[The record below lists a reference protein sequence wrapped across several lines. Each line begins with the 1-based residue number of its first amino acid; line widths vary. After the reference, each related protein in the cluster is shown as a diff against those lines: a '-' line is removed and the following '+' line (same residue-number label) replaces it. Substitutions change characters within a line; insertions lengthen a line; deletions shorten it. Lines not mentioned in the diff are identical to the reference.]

1 MASNGDEKTHM
12 DVDTKKEPP
21 YASAEDISDDPQ
33 QQKQEHGLHESDA
46 ALANA
51 PWRYKLIALATA
63 LMLPV
68 GSHFSGAALGAMKA
82 SIKENLM
89 IDNTRYGVL
98 SSAVS
103 IINTVFPIVGGFFI
117 DVCGTVWGT
126 IVVNLMIFTGSLLTA
141 IAARISSFSLMV
153 VGQVVFGIGSGLI
166 VTMQES
172 LLSKWFRTKY
182 LAFAIGMQLSIS
194 RLSTF
199 LGTLVSNPI
208 AIRMNDWVW
217 AFWLALTLCAFSI
230 IMNIIYALVLRHLQG
245 NVMSKAEMLKIKAKK
260 TVHVKSVL
268 RFPPYFWLIL
278 FIEFVYA
285 AVWTVHQSVATEL
298 VQIHFGTTQVI
309 AGYKA
314 SISQVVPIVTTPVLG
329 LFMDLFGRRVSIL
342 ICSAALFMISC
353 GLLGWTM
360 VEPVVGMILYS
371 FSLAFGPISMITSI
385 GMILPSDYI
394 GTGLGLFKGSNN
406 IGSSILDIVVGL
418 VQDNTYE
425 GTYVGVMIVFL
436 CLAAVGLLVILWLW
450 YTQYKYLGNLL
461 EMSRKQREQRM
472 AEINDKEVM
481 MSKQGLD
488 AMNERT
494 TRWYNYAFLG
504 IFGFFFVAAWVL
516 FFVFSATGN
525 VA

>member
-1 MASNGDEKTHM
+1 M
-12 DVDTKKEPP
+12 
-21 YASAEDISDDPQ
+21 
-33 QQKQEHGLHESDA
+33 
-46 ALANA
+46 
-51 PWRYKLIALATA
+51 
-63 LMLPV
+63 
-68 GSHFSGAALGAMKA
+68 
-82 SIKENLM
+82 
-89 IDNTRYGVL
+89 
-98 SSAVS
+98 S

-141 IAARISSFSLMV
+141 IAANISSFSLMV

-245 NVMSKAEMLKIKAKK
+245 NVMSKAEILKIKAKK

-329 LFMDLFGRRVSIL
+329 LFMDLFGRRVSVCKLIL
-342 ICSAALFMISC
+342 PNNMMTMMILMMVIDSD
-353 GLLGWTM
+353 LLGCIIHDQLW
-360 VEPVVGMILYS
+360 S
-371 FSLAFGPISMITSI
+371 
-385 GMILPSDYI
+385 
-394 GTGLGLFKGSNN
+394 LGL
-406 IGSSILDIVVGL
+406 
-418 VQDNTYE
+418 DN
-425 GTYVGVMIVFL
+425 GGACCWHDLVFL
-436 CLAAVGLLVILWLW
+436 LSRLWSHQYDHIHW
-450 YTQYKYLGNLL
+450 YDF
-461 EMSRKQREQRM
+461 
-472 AEINDKEVM
+472 AI
-481 MSKQGLD
+481 
-488 AMNERT
+488 
-494 TRWYNYAFLG
+494 
-504 IFGFFFVAAWVL
+504 
-516 FFVFSATGN
+516 
-525 VA
+525 

>member
-1 MASNGDEKTHM
+1 MSLSHAIFTHIC
-12 DVDTKKEPP
+12 E
-21 YASAEDISDDPQ
+21 I
-33 QQKQEHGLHESDA
+33 
-46 ALANA
+46 
-51 PWRYKLIALATA
+51 
-63 LMLPV
+63 
-68 GSHFSGAALGAMKA
+68 
-82 SIKENLM
+82 
-89 IDNTRYGVL
+89 
-98 SSAVS
+98 SAVS

-141 IAARISSFSLMV
+141 IAAKISSFSLMV

-230 IMNIIYALVLRHLQG
+230 IMNIVYALVLRHLQG

-278 FIEFVYA
+278 FIEFVFA

-298 VQIHFGTTQVI
+298 VQIHFGTTQVV

-314 SISQVVPIVTTPVLG
+314 STSQIVPIVTTPVLG
-329 LFMDLFGRRVSIL
+329 LFMDLFGRRVSVCKWIL
-342 ICSAALFMISC
+342 PHKDDDDSHDGCFLVICSAALFMISC

-406 IGSSILDIVVGL
+406 SKYYNILFIIIDSSSCSHSWLI
-418 VQDNTYE
+418 YSRYRR
-425 GTYVGVMIVFL
+425 GT
-436 CLAAVGLLVILWLW
+436 CA
-450 YTQYKYLGNLL
+450 
-461 EMSRKQREQRM
+461 R
-472 AEINDKEVM
+472 
-481 MSKQGLD
+481 
-488 AMNERT
+488 
-494 TRWYNYAFLG
+494 
-504 IFGFFFVAAWVL
+504 
-516 FFVFSATGN
+516 
-525 VA
+525 